1 MSETT
6 PETPAAYVRPTPDEL
21 RIYLELDDFTEPQ
34 KVRAALL
41 LEQAEDLARDVV
53 RPLPRS
59 ARTVVTSAA
68 ARAFINPSDSSAQQ
82 AGPFQL
88 NASTGGL
95 YLTRREERA
104 LQRAAGRGSAFTI
117 DPTPAGA
124 GRDWARRPLLNGP
137 DNLPEGE
144 VTLDDLASGAWP

>member
-1 MSETT
+1 MTEAA
-6 PETPAAYVRPTPDEL
+6 PETPAVYVRPSPDEL
-21 RIYLELDDFTEPQ
+21 RIYLELDDFTDDQ

-41 LEQAEDLARDVV
+41 IEQAEDLARDVV

-68 ARAFINPSDSSAQQ
+68 ARAFVNPSDSSAQA

-88 NASTGGL
+88 TASTGGL

-104 LQRAAGRGSAFTI
+104 LQRAAGRGAAFTI
-117 DPTPAGA
+117 DPTPVGA
-124 GRDWARRPLLNGP
+124 GYGYGRRPVLNGP
-137 DNLPEGE
+137 DNLPPGE
-144 VTLDDLASGAWP
+144 LVIEDFFP